1 MHTSRI
7 DWYNLQIW
15 NSTYI
20 SIIGVPLS
28 EANREQRMNDIV
40 TRKQLVETIKLQDN
54 QISVLRNELERLRM
68 RAFPALVQID

>member
-1 MHTSRI
+1 M
-7 DWYNLQIW
+7 
-15 NSTYI
+15 
-20 SIIGVPLS
+20 PLS
-28 EANREQRMNDIV
+28 DANREQRMDDIV